1 MADAQHAIVVD
12 KVSIDYGKQ
21 RAVDSVSFSVRNGE
35 RFVLMGRSGCGKST
49 LLKTIGGFIK
59 PTAGTVTVAGKQ
71 VHAPG
76 PDRMVVWQDL
86 HQLFAWKTIEANVAY
101 PLLLAGVDK
110 KEAMQRAI
118 AWVERVGLG
127 RALGQY
133 PHQLSGGMQQRVAI
147 ARAFAAKPAVLLMD
161 EPFSALD
168 ALTRHR
174 LQDEVIALQEQ
185 AGTTVLFV
193 SHDVAEAARVGHR
206 ILVLSPHPGRVK
218 SLVEGGS
225 ANLETTLRDMI
236 HDEHDGGIDEEF
248 EEIEAMHHG

>member
-118 AWVERVGLG
+118 SWVERVGLS

-147 ARAFAAKPAVLLMD
+147 ARALAMQPAIMLFD
-161 EPFSALD
+161 EPTSALD
-168 ALTRHR
+168 PELTVEVLRTIRQLAAEHITMLVVTHEMAFAREVAHR
-174 LQDEVIALQEQ
+174 
-185 AGTTVLFV
+185 VLFMDQGV
-193 SHDVAEAARVGHR
+193 IVEDRPAQEFFA
-206 ILVLSPHPGRVK
+206 SPLHPRAK
-218 SLVEGGS
+218 AFLQH
-225 ANLETTLRDMI
+225 LQ
-236 HDEHDGGIDEEF
+236 
-248 EEIEAMHHG
+248 